1 LRNAVLDAALNL
13 FNNVTLRNDV
23 IAASSGAEFAYA
35 GTAMLEWL
43 ILTLLV
49 PAIVVPAVLLLGFAG
64 CGFYISAGGLIFES
78 AVPKDYSTIT
88 LTWTQ
93 PAEVRFE
100 RTKEGATEAV
110 LFDAFFSSP
119 SDVTGRYDDP
129 DLDAATTYSY
139 VMRSLLADGEVGQTA
154 TAAVSATT
162 PAFFA
167 LDQVAQNDNFGNVNT
182 HTVKCE
188 IAIADLLVPPFAPTR
203 MWITLGQRSTTT
215 ENITFSKVYIGHKAA
230 TGNPSDATSLT
241 QVLFGGAASVVV
253 MPPTPTMPA
262 NSVRS
267 DEISFPWDR
276 TTALILSMSFA
287 GGPNSDQLSAKTGSN
302 STTHLK
308 NSVDEAATPISPGY
322 TAFPGFLSG
331 VIKIEVA

>member
-1 LRNAVLDAALNL
+1 MILDAALNL
-13 FNNVTLRNDV
+13 FLSVTLRNDV
-23 IAASSGAEFAYA
+23 IAASSAAEFANTGA
-35 GTAMLEWL
+35 AMLEWL

-64 CGFYISAGGLIFES
+64 CGFCIKVGGLIFES
-78 AVPKDYSTIT
+78 AVPKDHSTIT
-88 LTWTQ
+88 MTWTQ

-110 LFDAFFSSP
+110 PFDAFSSP
-119 SDVTGRYDDP
+119 YDDTG
-129 DLDAATTYSY
+129 LDAATTYSY

-167 LDQVAQNDNFGNVNT
+167 LDQIAQNDNFGNVDT

-253 MPPTPTMPA
+253 TPPTPT

-322 TAFPGFLSG
+322 TAFPGYLSG